1 MKKIAAGLMSGA
13 LLFSAASAW
22 AADAG
27 KSQDFATGNM
37 SEAVKGMDA
46 NGDGMISKDEYM
58 SYAAA
63 HYDKDHAKFAT
74 GNMTDAVKAK
84 HAAKRDA
91 YLKTRETKF
100 EKLAKNTDGLVTSK
114 DMVGYLRGPGNK

>member
-13 LLFSAASAW
+13 LLFAAASAW

-27 KSQDFATGNM
+27 KSEDFATGNM
-37 SEAVKGMDA
+37 SEAVRSMDA

-58 SYAAA
+58 SYEAA
-63 HYDKDHAKFAT
+63 HYDKDQAKFAT

-91 YLKTRETKF
+91 HMKASEAKF
-100 EKLAKNTDGLVTSK
+100 GKFNKNADGLVTAK
-114 DMVGYLRGPGNK
+114 DMTGYLRGPGNK